1 MTVLADKRQALM
13 QALQVV
19 LPGRVTPYP
28 RTMSIPAAPSAW
40 IGQPDGAERTLPGM
54 RSTAVVATY
63 PVTLVYDGA
72 EDAQIAGL
80 DDLVVKC
87 WWALTAVP
95 QAHPRRWRP
104 ATVDIVAGTV
114 ERQWRAAVID
124 VEVTIAATSFCPDT
138 PIAATI
144 PPPLVTTGS

>member
-1 MTVLADKRQALM
+1 MTILADKRVELVNAL
-13 QALQVV
+13 AVV
-19 LPGRVTPYP
+19 LPGRVKPYP
-28 RTMSIPAAPSAW
+28 RTMSAPVAPSAW
-40 IGQPDGAERTLPGM
+40 IGQPEGAERTLPGM

-63 PVTLVYDGA
+63 PVTVVYDGSD
-72 EDAQIAGL
+72 EAQVAGL

-104 ATVDIVAGTV
+104 TTIDVVAGTT
-114 ERQWRAAVID
+114 EIKWRAAVID
-124 VEVTIAATSFCPDT
+124 VEVTVAAISMCPDPPT
-138 PIAATI
+138 AATI